1 MFLRRLPIFA
11 LIMVL
16 SACASGQYTA
26 PPPPVV
32 DIERVA
38 PKTLD
43 ETWSAV
49 LNGAPSLGYEIRE
62 TNRDAGTINLEF
74 GQKNPSRYV
83 ECGDFVG
90 STGTTSFTGKWINWV
105 TTSRKAQL
113 TGLMQVRLEEMGS
126 NQTRVAVRAG
136 YALTLPASI
145 APGFAGAD
153 FAFATDSTDTVEILD
168 FLAGGQ
174 PNRTCGPSG
183 VAEREIL
190 DLV

>member
-1 MFLRRLPIFA
+1 MYLRRLPILA
-11 LIMVL
+11 LIIAL

-32 DIERVA
+32 DIERVS
-38 PKTLD
+38 PKSFE

-49 LNGAPSLGYEIRE
+49 LTGAPTLGYEIRE
-62 TNRDAGTINLEF
+62 TNREAGTINLEF
-74 GQKNPSRYV
+74 GQKNPARYV
-83 ECGDFVG
+83 ECGDFEG

-113 TGLMQVRLEEMGS
+113 TGLMQVRMESLAA

-136 YALTLPASI
+136 YALTLPPSI

-168 FLAGGQ
+168 FLAKGK